1 MLRLWGMKPGKTNRG
16 IGLSRP
22 DSPYSPE
29 ECEAIIQK
37 LELFLD
43 GQLTGK
49 SREEVERLI
58 QECEYCAEQYQFEKR
73 IREIL
78 RRSWKSVSQEA
89 QNIVEN
95 IRHRLRGRPSDGVS

>member
-1 MLRLWGMKPGKTNRG
+1 MRPLWGMKPGKTNRG

-49 SREEVERLI
+49 SRQEIEKLI
-58 QECEYCAEQYQFEKR
+58 QECEYCAEQYAFEKR
-73 IREIL
+73 LRDLL

-89 QNIVEN
+89 QSIVEN
-95 IRHRLRGRPSDGVS
+95 IRLKLRARSAD

>member
-1 MLRLWGMKPGKTNRG
+1 MRHLWAMKPGKTNKG
-16 IGLSRP
+16 IGLNRP
-22 DSPYSPE
+22 DAPYSPE

-49 SREEVERLI
+49 SREEVEKLI
-58 QECEYCAEQYQFEKR
+58 QECEYCAEQYHFEKR
-73 IREIL
+73 IRDIL

-89 QNIVEN
+89 QNIVDN
-95 IRHRLRGRPSDGVS
+95 IRQRLRGRPAE

>member
-1 MLRLWGMKPGKTNRG
+1 MKPGKTNKG

-22 DSPYSPE
+22 DSPYSSE

-49 SREEVERLI
+49 SRQEIEKLI
-58 QECEYCAEQYQFEKR
+58 QECEYCAEQYVFEKR
-73 IREIL
+73 LRDLL

-95 IRHRLRGRPSDGVS
+95 IRLKLRGRSAD